1 MKPALICASR
11 CVAAALLLIGLSTQ
25 VSAAPVGMDLSLV
38 AGHATTDTVHKLGVV
53 AGWMRPDP
61 LWQGSRWQLALR
73 HEVELSFW
81 RAPRGQDV
89 VEFGYSPVLR
99 LQRPSAQGNLFFV
112 EASIGV
118 RGLSHTRVSA
128 DRDMGTHYQFSD
140 VLGAGWQWGP
150 DGRST
155 LGVRFQHLS
164 NGGIERPNPGINF
177 GQVYYR
183 HRF

>member
-1 MKPALICASR
+1 MKPRFIRAGR
-11 CVAAALLLIGLSTQ
+11 WVGTALLLGTLTTLAP
-25 VSAAPVGMDLSLV
+25 AAPTGLDWSVV
-38 AGHATTDTVHKLGVV
+38 AAHATTDGVHKAGLI
-53 AGWMRPDP
+53 AGWARPDP

-81 RAPRGQDV
+81 RARRGQNV

-99 LQRPSAQGNLFFV
+99 MERPTARGNLFFV

-128 DRDMGTHYQFSD
+128 DRDMGSHYQFSD

-164 NGGIERPNPGINF
+164 NGGIKKPNPGINF

-183 HRF
+183 QRF

>member
-1 MKPALICASR
+1 MKPCLIGASR
-11 CVAAALLLIGLSTQ
+11 RAGAALLLGTLTTLAQ
-25 VSAAPVGMDLSLV
+25 GAPPGFDLSVV
-38 AGHATTDTVHKLGVV
+38 AAHATTDQVHKAGLV
-53 AGWMRPDP
+53 AGWARPDP
-61 LWQGSRWQLALR
+61 LWQGSQWQLALR

-99 LQRPSAQGNLFFV
+99 LERPTARGNLFFV

-128 DRDMGTHYQFSD
+128 DRDLNSHFQFSD

-150 DGRST
+150 QGRST

-164 NGGIERPNPGINF
+164 NAGIKEPNPGINF
-177 GQVYYR
+177 GQIYYR
-183 HRF
+183 QRF